1 MTDFSNTPV
10 IIEGVNH
17 SGTRLLVEIL
27 SIFGSDGGDTDSGN
41 KWKENS
47 FFLDIHKQMID
58 NISDKGWTGTILN
71 IDFIS
76 HYEDDLSQTEYIV
89 NRLNNELGMHYPKY
103 KSALWH
109 WKCPTSALFER
120 TWTEIY
126 PDAFY
131 IINRRDP
138 GKIAKAFMRRRGIA
152 SLSFKDGLRFYHI
165 MESKILSVKKKKQ
178 LIIDFDDLKN
188 EIPKIIAFLPIQVTK
203 EQIELANS
211 KINYKNHAWNTKIS
225 LLSNIKNKMANLTY
239 ELYRKGLIFRNVKS

>member
-1 MTDFSNTPV
+1 MTDFSKTPV

-27 SIFGSDGGDTDSGN
+27 SIFGSNGGDCNSGN

-47 FFLDIHKQMID
+47 FFLDVHKQMID
-58 NISDKGWTGTILN
+58 NISDKGWTETILN

-76 HYEDDLSQTEYIV
+76 NYEDDLSQTEYIV
-89 NRLNNELGMHYPKY
+89 ARLDNELEKHYPNY
-103 KSALWH
+103 KTELWH
-109 WKCPTSALFER
+109 WKCPTSALFEN
-120 TWTEIY
+120 TWTNIY

-152 SLSFKDGLRFYHI
+152 SLSFKEGVQYYHI
-165 MESKILSVKKKKQ
+165 MEKRIFSVKKRHQ
-178 LIIDFDDLKN
+178 LIIDFDNLKD
-188 EIPKIIAFLPIQVTK
+188 EIPRIISFLPVQVTK

-211 KINYKNHAWNTKIS
+211 KINYKNHKWNPNLS

-239 ELYRKGLIFRNVKS
+239 ELYRKGLILRNYKP